1 MKRLFLTLVSLIC
14 VLPLCAQN
22 TLGKAD
28 DLARI
33 VLTPL
38 VVDGTGVPA
47 YANNMIKNKL
57 NQIVTQHGVG
67 GNCANP
73 RFVITAN
80 LVTVTKDVTATMP
93 PMVAITVAPTIYV
106 GDGQTG
112 ELYASC
118 QLPEVKGVGE
128 NDTKAYVAAIRRINV
143 NSPEVVNCINTG
155 KAKIIEYYNT
165 QIDFLLA
172 EADAMTKSQLYDD
185 AMMLLATVPSV
196 CKEAYER
203 AMAKVADVYQTKIDV
218 EGAAKLNQAYAQWH
232 AHKTEDSALIVV
244 GLLAEI
250 NPMSKS
256 AAEGR
261 KLVAE
266 VESHY
271 TAIEQRRREI
281 EERNW
286 AFKMQQYQDA
296 REDKKAE
303 LEFRKTQQ
311 TMDHEYRTTGQSNDH
326 EYRMTSSKFNY
337 EVEMERARN
346 GAYAAEMAL
355 NEVKSVVA
363 TMSPQKSSSS
373 SLGCIAKNVLSWL
386 M

>member
-1 MKRLFLTLVSLIC
+1 MKRFFLALVSLLC
-14 VLPLCAQN
+14 TLPLCAQN

-28 DLARI
+28 DAARI
-33 VLTPL
+33 VLTPY
-38 VVDGTGVPA
+38 VVDGAGIPA
-47 YANNMIKNKL
+47 YANNMIKTKL

-67 GNCANP
+67 GNSTNP
-73 RFVITAN
+73 RFVITAS
-80 LVTVTKDVTATMP
+80 LIPVTKDITATTP
-93 PMVAITVAPTIYV
+93 AMVAMTLAPTIFV

-112 ELYASC
+112 DLYASC

-172 EADAMTKSQLYDD
+172 EADAMAKSQLYDD

-203 AMAKVADVYQTKIDV
+203 AMAKVGEVYQQKIDV

-271 TAIEQRRREI
+271 TAIEKRRREI

-296 REDKKAE
+296 RADKQAE
-303 LEFRKTQQ
+303 FEFRKTQQ

-326 EYRMTSSKFNY
+326 EYRMSSTKFNY

-355 NEVKSVVA
+355 KEVKSVVA
-363 TMSPQKSSSS
+363 TMSPQRTSSRLSS
-373 SLGCIAKNVLSWL
+373 FANNILSWL